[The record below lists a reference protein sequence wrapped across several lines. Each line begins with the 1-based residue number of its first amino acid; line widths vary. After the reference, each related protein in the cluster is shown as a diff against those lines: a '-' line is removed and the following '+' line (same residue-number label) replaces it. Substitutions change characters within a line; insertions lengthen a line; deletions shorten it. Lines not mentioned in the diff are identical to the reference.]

1 VSNKAPD
8 AEKPENHERWIVSYA
23 DMLTLLFAL
32 FVVLY
37 ATGDPN
43 VKKLQT
49 VRFSIDQAFNVGVK
63 NGENGASPVFD
74 TGGGGIAP
82 TIGEMK
88 SRAMVDLSTKMNSF
102 AASKGIDSKVQV
114 KSDANSITITLAD
127 NLLFGSGSSALKPGS
142 QEVLTQVAEALNAL
156 PNNIRIEGHTD
167 NIPIS
172 NSEFSSN
179 WELSGA
185 RAARVLRFLEEQ
197 GGLKPSRLSL
207 AGYGET
213 RPIADNTTSEGRALN
228 RRADIVIIYPSQEE
242 LQRLLGSATP
252 KGR

>member
-1 VSNKAPD
+1 VSKKGAE

-43 VKKLQT
+43 VKKLQS
-49 VRFSIDQAFNVGVK
+49 VRNSIDQAFNVGVK
-63 NGENGASPVFD
+63 SGDNGASPLFD
-74 TGGGGIAP
+74 SSGGGIAP
-82 TIGEMK
+82 TMGEIK
-88 SRAMVDLSTKMNSF
+88 SRAMVDLSSKMNGF
-102 AASKGIDSKVQV
+102 AQAKGIDGRVQV
-114 KSDANSITITLAD
+114 KSDATSITITLAD
-127 NLLFGSGSSALKPGS
+127 NLLFGSGSADLKPGS
-142 QEVLTQVAEALNAL
+142 QDVLTQVADVLKGL

-179 WELSGA
+179 WELSAA
-185 RAARVLRFLEEQ
+185 RAARVLRFLDEQ
-197 GGLKPSRLSL
+197 GGVTPSKLSL
-207 AGYGET
+207 AGYADT
-213 RPIADNTTSEGRALN
+213 RPIADNTTAEGRALN

-242 LQRLLGSATP
+242 LQQILGSAGT